1 MRWLDGREG
10 GRVQCA
16 RASLL
21 LVLAMVQAQAP
32 AIDLKQPA
40 VTASLWA
47 ERDGIAP
54 GQPFVLG
61 LRLSHAPGWHSYWRI
76 PGDSGLPTRL
86 SWRLPQGFS
95 AGDLQ
100 WPAPRRLAIGPLVDY
115 GYEGETLLMTELQAA
130 PGLALG
136 SQVRVEAHAQ
146 WLMCRDVCIPASED
160 LAVTLPVRELSAL
173 RPSSNWPAFA
183 RARASVPRNLKLAQA
198 VAVRSGARV
207 TLRFAAPAAGAPR
220 RLEFFPLESGRIEPS
235 APQLL
240 QVRANSVSLELVAAQ
255 PVGVDF
261 RMLRGVLVADEGLE
275 TGSGWIGTIEVPL
288 GRGPLSRPK
297 AGKGAARATGHQPR

>member
-1 MRWLDGREG
+1 MRRFNGCQG
-10 GRVQCA
+10 GRVR
-16 RASLL
+16 RAYGPL
-21 LVLAMVQAQAP
+21 LVALALFQTQAP
-32 AIDLKQPA
+32 AIDLLSPRP

-86 SWRLPQGFS
+86 SWHLPQGIS
-95 AGDLQ
+95 AGELQ

-115 GYEGETLLMTELQAA
+115 GYEGEALLMTELRAS
-130 PGLALG
+130 PGLSLG
-136 SQVRVEAHAQ
+136 SEVRVEAHAQ

-160 LAVTLPVRELSAL
+160 LAVTLPVHEPAAL
-173 RPSSNWPAFA
+173 RPTSNAQAFE
-183 RARASVPRNLKLAQA
+183 RARASIPRALKLGQA
-198 VAVRSGARV
+198 VAVRSASRV
-207 TLRFAAPAAGAPR
+207 TLGFVAPAAGVPH

-240 QVRANSVSLELVAAQ
+240 HTSGSTVSLELTAVQ
-255 PVGVDF
+255 PAGADF
-261 RMLRGVLVADEGLE
+261 RVLRGVLVGDGGLGADR
-275 TGSGWIGTIEVPL
+275 GWIGTIEVPIT
-288 GRGPLSRPK
+288 
-297 AGKGAARATGHQPR
+297 AR